1 MRNGLPAACQK
12 WTQPTYSPP
21 TDRTSIQAETVLGED
36 SPVSIKVTSLHVVC
50 ESAQGGTWAI
60 CCRHGAS
67 GALGRAGP

>member
-21 TDRTSIQAETVLGED
+21 TDRTSIQAETVLGEHK
-36 SPVSIKVTSLHVVC
+36 PVSIKVTSLMWC
-50 ESAQGGTWAI
+50 ASTTQGGTWAI